1 MMSRFLNFIEAP
13 SPVRP
18 APWAEPAPHERQAR
32 QGLLISPETTLRN
45 KAVADGRK
53 TFCWLGI
60 GMILTAFAL
69 IISLIFLAS
78 S

>member
-1 MMSRFLNFIEAP
+1 M
-13 SPVRP
+13 
-18 APWAEPAPHERQAR
+18 
-32 QGLLISPETTLRN
+32 LISPETTLRN

-53 TFCWLGI
+53 AFCWLGI